1 MKKLVYSFSLIL
13 LMSCSDKEEK
23 PQKELSAD
31 NPFNVELNQ
40 PFDFANVTGA
50 AIEEYVDVTIGN
62 SVQVIEEIK
71 KGSSPTLANTF
82 EAYDGVS
89 NELSKA
95 YSNAFL
101 MYWTSTDSITR
112 AKGLASSQ
120 KIDSLMTVLGADKAL
135 FAQLKKFKDS
145 DAYTQLENR
154 KKRFVDGV
162 IENFEQS
169 GVNLDEAKLERY
181 KALRSEIT
189 DLTSQYSTNM
199 NTADLV
205 LKLDEKGAKGL
216 PESFKATYKTEAG
229 YEIPVMSSTRGPV
242 MDNAVEESTRKEFDK
257 LYANRGADKN
267 LDVLEQLVK
276 KRYEL
281 GQLMGYNSFAEYNL
295 VNKMAKNPENVW
307 EFVNGLVAESKEK
320 AINDIEVLKAQR
332 AKAFGIDESLPIN
345 SWDLSF
351 YKNEILK
358 NNYKVDNEKIREYL
372 PMDACLGG
380 LFDIYQ
386 ELLGLEFKKDETATV
401 WHEDVEAYEVY
412 EGDKLKGRFYLDL
425 YPRPNKES
433 WFYCVPLSSGKQ
445 TAEGYEVPVA
455 MLLGNFTKPTETMP
469 SLLSH
474 NELNTL
480 FHEFGHIMDSMSYEG
495 EYSLQEGTKSDFV
508 EAMSQIFENWTW
520 DYDILSSFA
529 KHYKTGEVFP
539 KELFDNMVN
548 AKNVSSGLSAQG
560 SLRRCIYDM
569 NLYDKYDPNQPLD
582 TDQLWKDIDAEMN
595 VMDWYVEGTHPQ
607 ASWIHINTHPTYY
620 YGYLWSEVYAQ
631 DMFTVFE
638 ENGLRDQETGVKY
651 RKLILSNGNQ
661 RPVDEVV
668 EEFLGRPSNNK
679 AYIKS
684 LGLE

>member
-31 NPFNVELNQ
+31 NPFNVVLNQ

-50 AIEEYVDVTIGN
+50 AIEEYVDVTIYN
-62 SVQVIEEIK
+62 SVLAIEQIK
-71 KGSSPTLANTF
+71 KGNTPTLANTF

-112 AKGLASSQ
+112 AKGLSSSQ

-135 FAQLKKFKDS
+135 FAQFKKFKDS

-216 PESFKATYKTEAG
+216 PEGFKATYKTEAG

-351 YKNEILK
+351 IK
-358 NNYKVDNEKIREYL
+358 
-372 PMDACLGG
+372 
-380 LFDIYQ
+380 
-386 ELLGLEFKKDETATV
+386 
-401 WHEDVEAYEVY
+401 
-412 EGDKLKGRFYLDL
+412 
-425 YPRPNKES
+425 
-433 WFYCVPLSSGKQ
+433 
-445 TAEGYEVPVA
+445 
-455 MLLGNFTKPTETMP
+455 TK
-469 SLLSH
+469 
-474 NELNTL
+474 
-480 FHEFGHIMDSMSYEG
+480 Y
-495 EYSLQEGTKSDFV
+495 
-508 EAMSQIFENWTW
+508 
-520 DYDILSSFA
+520 
-529 KHYKTGEVFP
+529 
-539 KELFDNMVN
+539 
-548 AKNVSSGLSAQG
+548 
-560 SLRRCIYDM
+560 
-569 NLYDKYDPNQPLD
+569 
-582 TDQLWKDIDAEMN
+582 
-595 VMDWYVEGTHPQ
+595 
-607 ASWIHINTHPTYY
+607 
-620 YGYLWSEVYAQ
+620 
-631 DMFTVFE
+631 
-638 ENGLRDQETGVKY
+638 
-651 RKLILSNGNQ
+651 
-661 RPVDEVV
+661 
-668 EEFLGRPSNNK
+668 
-679 AYIKS
+679 
-684 LGLE
+684 

>member
-1 MKKLVYSFSLIL
+1 
-13 LMSCSDKEEK
+13 MSCSDKEEK

-50 AIEEYVDVTIGN
+50 AIEEYVDVTIDN

-71 KGSSPTLANTF
+71 KGSTPTLANTF

-216 PESFKATYKTEAG
+216 PESFKTTYKTEAG

-651 RKLILSNGNQ
+651 RKLILSNGSQ